1 MFSSRV
7 KGLVSKVVPGSIG
20 EEAGIRPG
28 DSLIE
33 INGNLIRD
41 YIHYKYLIA
50 DEHIDIKVLTANN
63 EYLMVDIEKGYD
75 EDLGLEFENSIM
87 DKPKRCNNKCI
98 FCFMDQMPPNM
109 RESLYFKDDDYRIS
123 FLHGN
128 FITLTNVSDEEMKR
142 IADLKL
148 SPLYV
153 SVHTTNPSL
162 RIKMMNNPNA
172 GDIQGQLKTLVNN
185 GIQIHCQIVLCPGI
199 NDKGELDKTI
209 KDLSALWPGIKSVA
223 VVPVGLTKYRNGLF
237 PIRAVNESDAL
248 QVIRQVEGW
257 QQKFKKKF
265 RYNFV
270 FAADEFYLTAGKEVP
285 AYDSYEDFPQLENG
299 VGLISIF
306 KKEFESIKIDLPKDL
321 EFYKELTVVT
331 GVLAEK
337 LMRGIID
344 ELNRINNLKV
354 NLYPVKNNFFGDN
367 ITVVGLIVGRDIID
381 QLKDKSLGS
390 EIIIPE
396 VMLKEEEYVFLDNM
410 SPVQVEKELGV
421 KVKISRVCAKD
432 FIEKILEH

>member
-1 MFSSRV
+1 
-7 KGLVSKVVPGSIG
+7 
-20 EEAGIRPG
+20 
-28 DSLIE
+28 
-33 INGNLIRD
+33 
-41 YIHYKYLIA
+41 LIA

-209 KDLSALWPGIKSVA
+209 KDLSTLWPGIKSVA

-396 VMLKEEEYVFLDNM
+396 VMLKEGEDVFLDDI
-410 SPVQVEKELGV
+410 SPVQVEKELGA